1 MFIYKIT
8 NLQNNK
14 IYIGQTSKS
23 IEFRFNLHIRNSK
36 KESYRIKQPVDMA
49 IYKYG
54 VDNFEIK
61 LIDIAHDKKELSS
74 KERFWISFYNS
85 TDNIIGYK
93 ITDGGEG
100 GNTYQFKSKKDM
112 DKIKKTISIK
122 NTGRTNG
129 MARPIKLIND
139 ITGEVKIL
147 DTVRETKEFFN
158 IRGVFSILSRC
169 RGYKKPYKGWWI
181 SYEDEN
187 YHNYSN

>member
-61 LIDIAHDKKELSS
+61 LIDIVHDKKELSS

-85 TDNIIGYK
+85 TNNKIGYN
-93 ITDGGEG
+93 ITTGGEG

-122 NTGRTNG
+122 NTGRNNG

-147 DTVRETKEFFN
+147 DTVRETKEFFD
-158 IRGVFSILSRC
+158 IRGVFPILYRC
-169 RGYKKPYKGWWI
+169 RGYRKPYKGWWI